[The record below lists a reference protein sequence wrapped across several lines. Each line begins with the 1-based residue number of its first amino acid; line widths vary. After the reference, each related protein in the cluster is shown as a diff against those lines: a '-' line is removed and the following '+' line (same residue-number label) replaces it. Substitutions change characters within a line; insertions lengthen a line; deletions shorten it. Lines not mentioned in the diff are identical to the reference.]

1 MTTTGQDRKQ
11 IIYLNY
17 VKDLTFV
24 LLLCMT
30 GGIERN
36 IPVEVWCFYSLAQI
50 FVDSTKCID
59 PWVIK
64 FVVSN
69 ITGNNQWEDCI
80 RWIFIF
86 VV

>member
-36 IPVEVWCFYSLAQI
+36 IPVKITLNSA
-50 FVDSTKCID
+50 FVDKKNY
-59 PWVIK
+59 K
-64 FVVSN
+64 F
-69 ITGNNQWEDCI
+69 
-80 RWIFIF
+80 F
-86 VV
+86 